1 MLGISLRNGGF
12 FEVDTGRGIV
22 RVHIADSSKTMVR
35 LGIEAPRSMGIVRDR
50 LLEKIEAMRHGNLPE
65 PVAQLATT
73 SED

>member
-22 RVHIADSSKTMVR
+22 RVHVADSSKTMVR

-50 LLEKIEAMRHGNLPE
+50 VLEKIAAMRHGHLPE
-65 PVAQLATT
+65 QGIQLTAAV
-73 SED
+73 ED